1 MRITFRTVQEF
12 SASIEPDL
20 AGLLA
25 SPEGLGSCRGA

>member
-12 SASIEPDL
+12 SALVEPDL

-25 SPEGLGSCRGA
+25 NPGGVGSRRGA